1 MRFERVTTGGPSFV
15 YWAILWG
22 CGFSFT
28 LVYILRD
35 IFAPIGSEP
44 LGRDFANVWTV
55 GKLALD
61 GQVWLAYDLDT
72 FRLALNEYVGNLT
85 LHLYSYPPPAVFIG
99 IPFALLPYIPA
110 LILWTVL
117 GMAFFA
123 WAAKPYTPFSPILAA
138 LTPAAANNILA
149 GHYGFLHGGL
159 WLLFF
164 ASLHN
169 HPRRAGL
176 VASAMT
182 FKPHLGLFIALAAL
196 SRRQALVAALVGTAT
211 LICASIL
218 AFGLSAWFGF
228 FATTVPT
235 QGEILINTKTQFGLA
250 YMPSAYVVFGRG
262 SLGIV
267 AQVVISAAALLLL
280 YRHWTLDPFPLATA
294 TFLIVPYAF
303 GYDMT
308 VACLGFA
315 VTIYTRWSCLTA
327 IERWA
332 LSAAFLAPILTFT
345 LPYIVPFALLAALRV
360 QLNRGTDAGPGPMF
374 FGRAEL

>member
-1 MRFERVTTGGPSFV
+1 
-15 YWAILWG
+15 
-22 CGFSFT
+22 
-28 LVYILRD
+28 
-35 IFAPIGSEP
+35 
-44 LGRDFANVWTV
+44 
-55 GKLALD
+55 
-61 GQVWLAYDLDT
+61 
-72 FRLALNEYVGNLT
+72 
-85 LHLYSYPPPAVFIG
+85 
-99 IPFALLPYIPA
+99 
-110 LILWTVL
+110 
-117 GMAFFA
+117 
-123 WAAKPYTPFSPILAA
+123 
-138 LTPAAANNILA
+138 
-149 GHYGFLHGGL
+149 
-159 WLLFF
+159 
-164 ASLHN
+164 
-169 HPRRAGL
+169 
-176 VASAMT
+176 
-182 FKPHLGLFIALAAL
+182 
-196 SRRQALVAALVGTAT
+196 
-211 LICASIL
+211 
-218 AFGLSAWFGF
+218 
-228 FATTVPT
+228 
-235 QGEILINTKTQFGLA
+235 
-250 YMPSAYVVFGRG
+250 MPSAYVVFGRG